1 MVESL
6 AEMSDL
12 QTILMVIGALIIVAV
27 IVINWWQ
34 EKRFHQQAQADFSSA
49 HTDVLLDS
57 SEPDEPKIDFSKHH
71 EDKVDPTMVRFE
83 ETELTIDVVEPTFE
97 TSPVESP
104 DLNFEDS
111 QHQHL
116 TKAPVVEDEILV
128 FADNS
133 QEEIDLAPEIKPV
146 QHDDIKAIFDEVFSN
161 PGKTIASYQQ
171 SKLDQYDGE
180 NESVDEASE
189 EVSEADTTFRLPAM
203 LNANIDVS
211 AILHLNAPTP
221 VRAISQTF
229 SGLQTGYDKPLFIN
243 VLGTNYEWSSL
254 NDASLD
260 LLVTA
265 VTCSMQLADRAGA
278 LSAQDFQHFESAITA
293 INAALNAS
301 IEWQNAEDVLGNAK
315 ALDAFCIEVDQSI
328 GFHLGQ
334 AENGAFT
341 GTKLRGLAEAQGLT
355 LSADGSFKYFG
366 ASNEPSERTQPVFI
380 MTNREDHPFNTEMLR
395 SSVVKGVSFQLE
407 IPRVKQCGE
416 EFSHMVQVAR
426 RMELGL
432 NAAMVDDNNKLLGDS
447 QIEKIRQHLKV
458 IDATMRNR
466 GIEPGSDSA
475 LRLFS

>member
-6 AEMSDL
+6 AGMSDL

-34 EKRFHQQAQADFSSA
+34 EKKFHQQAQAEFSTA
-49 HTDVLLDS
+49 HADVLL
-57 SEPDEPKIDFSKHH
+57 ENGKPEEPKFDFSKRYD
-71 EDKVDPTMVRFE
+71 EKVDPTMDRFE
-83 ETELTIDVVEPTFE
+83 ETALTMDVIEPTFKAAPAE
-97 TSPVESP
+97 PL
-104 DLNFEDS
+104 DLQPENTE
-111 QHQHL
+111 HL
-116 TKAPVVEDEILV
+116 TQTPQVEDEQSS
-128 FADNS
+128 FADQS
-133 QEEIDLAPEIKPV
+133 YEVEESPAEAKPV
-146 QHDDIKAIFDEVFSN
+146 QHDDIKAIFDEVFNN

-171 SKLDQYDGE
+171 SRAGQYD
-180 NESVDEASE
+180 SE
-189 EVSEADTTFRLPAM
+189 EEAVEEISAADTTFKLPAM
-203 LNANIDVS
+203 LDANIDVT

-221 VRAISQTF
+221 VSAIGHTF
-229 SGLQTGYDKPLFIN
+229 SVLQAGYDKPVFIN
-243 VLGTNYEWSSL
+243 VLGPNQHWTLL
-254 NDASLD
+254 NDATLD
-260 LLVTA
+260 LPVSA
-265 VTCSMQLADRAGA
+265 VACSLQLADRAGA
-278 LSAQDFQHFESAITA
+278 LSAQDFQRFESAIASVNTP
-293 INAALNAS
+293 LNAS
-301 IEWQNAEDVLGNAK
+301 LEWHGAEDVLGNAA

-355 LSADGSFKYFG
+355 LSVDGSFKYFS
-366 ASNEPSERTQPVFI
+366 AAQEPSEHAQPAFI
-380 MTNREDHPFNTEMLR
+380 MTNREDHPFNIEMLR

-432 NAAMVDDNNKLLGDS
+432 NAAMVDDNNKLLGDA
-447 QIEKIRQHLKV
+447 QIDKIRQHLKV
-458 IDATMRNR
+458 IDAAMRNR

>member
-6 AEMSDL
+6 AGMSDL
-12 QTILMVIGALIIVAV
+12 QTILIVIGALIIVAV
-27 IVINWWQ
+27 IAINWWQ
-34 EKRFHQQAQADFSSA
+34 EKRFHQQVQADFSTA
-49 HTDVLLDS
+49 HTDILLKN
-57 SEPDEPKIDFSKHH
+57 SEPDEPKLDFAKHF
-71 EDKVDPTMVRFE
+71 DGKLDPTMDRFE
-83 ETELTIDVVEPTFE
+83 ETALTIDIVEPTFE
-97 TSPVESP
+97 TSPAEP
-104 DLNFEDS
+104 LDLDFEDI
-111 QHQHL
+111 QNHTQ
-116 TKAPVVEDEILV
+116 APIVENEILA
-128 FADNS
+128 FTDNAH
-133 QEEIDLAPEIKPV
+133 EEVELAPEAKPV

-161 PGKTIASYQQ
+161 PAKTIASYQQ
-171 SKLDQYDGE
+171 SKLDQFKSE
-180 NESVDEASE
+180 QESVEEIAE
-189 EVSEADTTFRLPAM
+189 EVSVEDTTFKLPAM

-221 VRAISQTF
+221 VSVIGQTF
-229 SGLQTGYDKPLFIN
+229 SDLQSGYDKPLFIN
-243 VLGTNYEWSSL
+243 VLGPNHQWFLL
-254 NDASLD
+254 NEVTLD

-265 VTCSMQLADRAGA
+265 VACSLQLADRAGA
-278 LSAQDFQHFESAITA
+278 LSAQDFQRFESAVTA
-293 INAALNAS
+293 MNAALNAS
-301 IEWQNAEDVLGNAK
+301 LEWYGAEDVLGNAA

-355 LSADGSFKYFG
+355 LSVDGSFKYFG
-366 ASNEPSERTQPVFI
+366 ASQEPSEHVQPAFI
-380 MTNREDHPFNTEMLR
+380 MTNREDHPFSIEMLR

-432 NAAMVDDNNKLLGDS
+432 NAAMVDDNNKLLGDA

-458 IDATMRNR
+458 IDASMRNR

-475 LRLFS
+475 LRLFA

>member
-6 AEMSDL
+6 AGMNDL
-12 QTILMVIGALIIVAV
+12 QITLMAIGALIIVAV
-27 IVINWWQ
+27 IFINWWQ
-34 EKRFHQQAQADFSSA
+34 EKKFHQQAQAKFSTA
-49 HTDVLLDS
+49 HTDVLLEG
-57 SEPDEPKIDFSKHH
+57 SEHDEPKIDFSKRYD
-71 EDKVDPTMVRFE
+71 EKVDPTMDRFE
-83 ETELTIDVVEPTFE
+83 ETALTIDVIEPTFE
-97 TSPVESP
+97 AASAEPLDLKFEDTVHLTQAPQVEDDASTFAEQSHEVIESP
-104 DLNFEDS
+104 AE
-111 QHQHL
+111 
-116 TKAPVVEDEILV
+116 A
-128 FADNS
+128 
-133 QEEIDLAPEIKPV
+133 KPV

-171 SKLDQYDGE
+171 SRVSQYD
-180 NESVDEASE
+180 SE
-189 EVSEADTTFRLPAM
+189 EEVVEEISAADTSFKLPTM
-203 LNANIDVS
+203 LDANIDVT

-221 VRAISQTF
+221 VSAIGQTF
-229 SGLQTGYDKPLFIN
+229 SVLQTGYDKPVFIN
-243 VLGTNYEWSSL
+243 VLGPNQHWTLL
-254 NDASLD
+254 NDATLD
-260 LLVTA
+260 LPVTA
-265 VTCSMQLADRAGA
+265 VACSLQLADRAGA
-278 LSAQDFQHFESAITA
+278 LSAQDYQRFESGIASVNTP
-293 INAALNAS
+293 LNAS
-301 IEWQNAEDVLGNAK
+301 LEWHGAEDVLGNAA

-366 ASNEPSERTQPVFI
+366 AAQEPSDYAQPAFI
-380 MTNREDHPFNTEMLR
+380 MTNREDHPFNIDMLR

-432 NAAMVDDNNKLLGDS
+432 NAAMVDDNNKLLGDA

-458 IDATMRNR
+458 IDAAMRNR

>member
-6 AEMSDL
+6 AGMSDL
-12 QTILMVIGALIIVAV
+12 QTTLMIIGALIIVAV
-27 IVINWWQ
+27 IFINWWQ
-34 EKRFHQQAQADFSSA
+34 EKRFHQQAQAEFSTA
-49 HTDVLLDS
+49 HTDVLLES
-57 SEPDEPKIDFSKHH
+57 SEQGEPKLDLSKRYD
-71 EDKVDPTMVRFE
+71 EKVDPTMDRFE
-83 ETELTIDVVEPTFE
+83 ETSLTMDVIEPTFKAAPTE
-97 TSPVESP
+97 PLNLQSEGTVHLTQTPQVKNEASTFADQSHEVIESP
-104 DLNFEDS
+104 AE
-111 QHQHL
+111 
-116 TKAPVVEDEILV
+116 A
-128 FADNS
+128 
-133 QEEIDLAPEIKPV
+133 KPV

-171 SKLDQYDGE
+171 SRVGQYN
-180 NESVDEASE
+180 NEEEAIE
-189 EVSEADTTFRLPAM
+189 EVPIDDTKFKLPAM
-203 LNANIDVS
+203 LSANIDVT

-221 VRAISQTF
+221 VSAIGQTL
-229 SGLQTGYDKPLFIN
+229 SVLQVGYDKPLFIN
-243 VLGTNYEWSSL
+243 VLGTNQHWQLL
-254 NDASLD
+254 NDATPD
-260 LLVTA
+260 LPVTA
-265 VTCSMQLADRAGA
+265 VVFSLQLADRAGA
-278 LSAQDFQHFESAITA
+278 LSAQDFQRFESVIAS
-293 INAALNAS
+293 INTALNARL
-301 IEWQNAEDVLGNAK
+301 EWHGAEDVLGNAA

-334 AENGAFT
+334 SENGAFT

-366 ASNEPSERTQPVFI
+366 AAQEPSAFAQPAFI
-380 MTNREDHPFNTEMLR
+380 MTNREDHPFNIEMLR

-432 NAAMVDDNNKLLGDS
+432 NAAMVDDNNKLLGDA

-458 IDATMRNR
+458 IDAAMRNR

>member
-1 MVESL
+1 M
-6 AEMSDL
+6 D
-12 QTILMVIGALIIVAV
+12 
-27 IVINWWQ
+27 
-34 EKRFHQQAQADFSSA
+34 
-49 HTDVLLDS
+49 
-57 SEPDEPKIDFSKHH
+57 
-71 EDKVDPTMVRFE
+71 RFE
-83 ETELTIDVVEPTFE
+83 ETALTIDVVEPTFK
-97 TSPVESP
+97 TSPAEP
-104 DLNFEDS
+104 LDLDFEDT
-111 QHQHL
+111 QHQDH
-116 TKAPVVEDEILV
+116 TKTPIVEDEVLV
-128 FADNS
+128 FEDNAH
-133 QEEIDLAPEIKPV
+133 EEVESAPETKPV

-180 NESVDEASE
+180 TASGEEAVE
-189 EVSEADTTFRLPAM
+189 DIPVGDTTFKLPAM
-203 LNANIDVS
+203 LTANIDVS
-211 AILHLNAPTP
+211 AILHLNAPTT
-221 VRAISQTF
+221 VRTIAQTL
-229 SGLQTGYDKPLFIN
+229 SGLQTGYDKPVFIN
-243 VLGTNYEWSSL
+243 VLGQNNHWSLL
-254 NDASLD
+254 NEASLD

-265 VTCSMQLADRAGA
+265 VACSLQLADRAGA
-278 LSAQDFQHFESAITA
+278 LSAQDFQRFESALIA

-301 IEWQNAEDVLGNAK
+301 LEWYGAEDVLGNAT

-366 ASNEPSERTQPVFI
+366 ASQEPSAHTQPAFI
-380 MTNREDHPFNTEMLR
+380 MTNREDHPFSIDMLR

-432 NAAMVDDNNKLLGDS
+432 NAAMVDDNNKLLGDA

-458 IDATMRNR
+458 IDASMRNR
-466 GIEPGSDSA
+466 GIEPGSDNA